1 MGKVVCGRGNG
12 RKVENGYAPSKGDSD
27 TLPSKG
33 DSDTLVPASC

>member
-1 MGKVVCGRGNG
+1 MGKVVCGTGNG

-33 DSDTLVPASC
+33 DSDTLVPASR